1 MLSPPPEE
9 ALNALYA
16 SPLVPRTVTVKRV
29 CLEMPEGMPEG
40 IGVMM
45 DKVTIPALL
54 QMKRSRPATICR
66 EAQAPLF

>member
-1 MLSPPPEE
+1 M
-9 ALNALYA
+9 
-16 SPLVPRTVTVKRV
+16 T
-29 CLEMPEGMPEG
+29 
-40 IGVMM
+40 